1 MKIVSNGCWMMNSHL
16 SPEPFNSPLETGIRS
31 LEILVSAYPEAF
43 DLERLVEMDYLVVHS
58 GDAGGP
64 ESLHAALPMR
74 AGELLVRRGLIEKGL
89 LLMTSRNLI
98 QQIPAE
104 DGFDYIAGEAAAPFL
119 ATLTSMYSLRLKKR
133 AQWAV
138 ERFTGV
144 ETLEIRQMTHR
155 LFENWSS
162 QFHVMNSPRGG
173 Q

>member
-1 MKIVSNGCWMMNSHL
+1 MTSRSN
-16 SPEPFNSPLETGIRS
+16 PIPFNSPLETGIRS
-31 LEILVSAYPEAF
+31 LAILAAAHPAAF

-58 GDAGGP
+58 GDANGP
-64 ESLHAALPMR
+64 KSLHADLPMR

-98 QQIPAE
+98 QRIPAE
-104 DGFDYIAGEAAAPFL
+104 DGFNYVAGDAAAPFL
-119 ATLTSMYSLRLKKR
+119 ASLTSIYSQRLKER

-138 ERFTGV
+138 ERFTDM
-144 ETLEIRQMTHR
+144 TTFEIRQITHR

-162 QFHVMNSPRGG
+162 QFQAIGRPRGK